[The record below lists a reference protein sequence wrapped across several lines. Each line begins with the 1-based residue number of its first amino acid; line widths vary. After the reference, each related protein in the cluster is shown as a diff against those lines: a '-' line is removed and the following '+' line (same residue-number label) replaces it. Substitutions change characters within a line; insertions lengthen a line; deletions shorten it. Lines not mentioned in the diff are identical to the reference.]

1 MWIMEQAEASLAT
14 SKQDY
19 SSEDSVK
26 TTIKEED
33 KDILSMI
40 TTISRFASKDKK
52 SYNIVVH

>member
-33 KDILSMI
+33 KDILSKYDNDHLQI
-40 TTISRFASKDKK
+40 CIQG
-52 SYNIVVH
+52 